1 MNNGDDP
8 EGADPRETFD
18 ELGEYDSK
26 AVFKPKVV
34 SLVVS
39 NSAEKGPNLMTA
51 SWYMLAGYNPFRY
64 LLAVSHKTY
73 THEIIEESGE
83 FVLAAPSVEL
93 VDALTLSGMVSG
105 RDVDK
110 IDHLG
115 VETVPGQS
123 VDVPLLANATGN
135 VECTVMDSFE
145 FENCTYYFGNVE
157 HAYVAKD
164 GLDGRIL
171 SPDANPLAYM
181 GSDWGEDET
190 DTKYRYYAELT
201 PEAIERFP
209 GDDVLETLP
218 EDVREQV
225 LD

>member
-1 MNNGDDP
+1 
-8 EGADPRETFD
+8 
-18 ELGEYDSK
+18 
-26 AVFKPKVV
+26 
-34 SLVVS
+34 
-39 NSAEKGPNLMTA
+39 
-51 SWYMLAGYNPFRY
+51 
-64 LLAVSHKTY
+64 
-73 THEIIEESGE
+73 
-83 FVLAAPSVEL
+83 
-93 VDALTLSGMVSG
+93 
-105 RDVDK
+105 
-110 IDHLG
+110 
-115 VETVPGQS
+115 
-123 VDVPLLANATGN
+123 
-135 VECTVMDSFE
+135 VMDSFE